1 MAITETR
8 QLPPKFIE
16 QLGTDLG
23 TQLIAQ
29 SGRPTVAPG
38 IAGLS
43 QLAGESAEDFAARQQ
58 AAQEFDVRKQS
69 IAGLAP
75 TVAGQTGLQTE
86 AQRLAEA
93 QAGQSGIASFQPF
106 LQRAQTQA
114 GEAQRLAGVAETG
127 LGTAATTLG
136 GVPLGAQAFKQD
148 VSQFM
153 SPYQS
158 QVIDASLAEFDR
170 NKQIQEQQIRDQ
182 QTALGALGSGR
193 AGVQLAEFGTG
204 AARERALLQAGLLQQ
219 GFQQAQGARQQDI
232 QNRFGLGQAQAGIAG
247 AQQGLG
253 AFRSGLGGQQAAL
266 GQTQEGILGSNIG
279 RLGSLGAINQAQA
292 QAEADAT
299 REANRQAAM
308 LPQENLARYG
318 AQVTGLM
325 GGYPGTTTQTFAP
338 NPTPLQTAL
347 GIGTTLAGLY
357 LGKN

>member
-16 QLGTDLG
+16 ELGTDLG

-43 QLAGESAEDFAARQQ
+43 QLTGESAADFAARQQ
-58 AAQEFDVRKQS
+58 AAQEFDVRRQS

-75 TVAGQTGLQTE
+75 TVADQTALQTE
-86 AQRLAEA
+86 AQRLAT
-93 QAGQSGIASFQPF
+93 QAAGTSGIGSFQPF
-106 LQRAQTQA
+106 LTQAQTQA

-136 GVPLGAQAFKQD
+136 GIPTGAATSAQIQ
-148 VSQFM
+148 QFM

-292 QAEADAT
+292 QAQADAT

-308 LPQENLARYG
+308 LPQENLARFG

-357 LGKN
+357 LGKK

>member
-1 MAITETR
+1 MAIQETR

-16 QLGTDLG
+16 DLGTDLG

-43 QLAGESAEDFAARQQ
+43 QLAGESAADFAKRQQ

-75 TVAGQTGLQTE
+75 TVAGQDALQGR
-86 AQRLAEA
+86 AQALASA
-93 QAGQSGIASFQPF
+93 QAGASGLASFQPF
-106 LQRAQTQA
+106 LTAAQQEA
-114 GEAQRLAGVAETG
+114 GIASG
-127 LGTAATTLG
+127 LGTMALGQLG
-136 GVPLGAQAFKQD
+136 GVGTGAQAFQQD
-148 VSQFM
+148 VQQFM

-158 QVIDASLAEFDR
+158 QVIDATLAEFDR
-170 NKQIQEQQIRDQ
+170 NKAIQEQSIRDQ
-182 QTALGALGSGR
+182 QAALGALGSGR

-204 AARERALLQAGLLQQ
+204 AARERALLQANLLQQ
-219 GFQQAQGARQQDI
+219 GFNQASAQRQQDI
-232 QNRFGLGQAQAGIAG
+232 QNRFGLSQAT
-247 AQQGLG
+247 QGLG
-253 AFRSGLGGQQAAL
+253 AFRSGLAGQQIGL
-266 GQTQEGILGSNIG
+266 GQAQEGILGSNIG

-325 GGYPGTTTQTFAP
+325 GGYPGTTTQTFTP

-347 GIGTTLAGLY
+347 GIGSTLAGLY
-357 LGKN
+357 LGRG